1 MILRV
6 VSSVILIPPVLA
18 AIWIGA
24 PYFNILLLIAGL
36 AAVFEWCRIAAKG
49 HSGRLGYAALGLF
62 AAVLV
67 LYSFEQFTLAGTV
80 LGIGALGLIGFGWR
94 RAGGG
99 NPWPAIGLLYIAAAC
114 IALAVL
120 RGDQT
125 EGRSVILWLFLVV
138 WATDIGGYVFGQW
151 IGGAKLAP
159 SISPGKTWAGLI
171 GGAPSAAVVAAIL
184 LAATS
189 VERSIMAIVALS
201 ALVAVVSQA
210 GDLFESWYKRRF
222 GVKDSGQL
230 IPGHGGVLDR
240 IDGMLLAAP
249 LAAIVFWLSQGGIA
263 LWK

>member
-1 MILRV
+1 MIRRL

-36 AAVFEWCRIAAKG
+36 AAIFEWCRIAAVG
-49 HSGRLGYAALGLF
+49 HSGRLGYAALCLF

-67 LYSFEQFTLAGTV
+67 LYSFEQYTLAWRV
-80 LGIGALGLIGFGWR
+80 LGLGALILIGFGWR
-94 RAGGG
+94 GSGSG
-99 NPWPAIGLLYIAAAC
+99 NPWPAIGLLYIGAAC

-120 RGDQT
+120 RGDQV
-125 EGRSVILWLFLVV
+125 EGRHVILWLFLVV
-138 WATDIGGYVFGQW
+138 WATDIGAYLFGRW
-151 IGGAKLAP
+151 IGGARLAP

-171 GGAPSAAVVAAIL
+171 GGATSAAVVAAIL
-184 LAATS
+184 LAAIP
-189 VERSIMAIVALS
+189 VERGIMAIVALS

-222 GVKDSGQL
+222 GVKDSGNL
-230 IPGHGGVLDR
+230 IPGHGGILDR

-249 LAAIVFWLSQGGIA
+249 LVAIIYWLSQGEFAPWI
-263 LWK
+263 

>member
-1 MILRV
+1 MIRRL
-6 VSSVILIPPVLA
+6 VSSVILVPPVLA

-36 AAVFEWCRIAAKG
+36 AAVFEWCRIAAGG
-49 HSGRLGYAALGLF
+49 HSERLGYAALCLF
-62 AAVLV
+62 TAVLV
-67 LYSFEQFTLAGTV
+67 LYSFEQIPLAWTI
-80 LGIGALGLIGFGWR
+80 LGIGALGLIGFGWLG
-94 RAGGG
+94 AGSG
-99 NPWPAIGLLYIAAAC
+99 NPWPAIGLLYIGAAS

-120 RGDQT
+120 RGDQA

-138 WATDIGGYVFGQW
+138 WATDIGAYMFGRW
-151 IGGAKLAP
+151 IGGARLAP

-171 GGAPSAAVVAAIL
+171 GGAASAAVVAAIL
-184 LAATS
+184 LAATP
-189 VERSIMAIVALS
+189 VERGIMAIVALS

-230 IPGHGGVLDR
+230 IPGHGGILDR

-249 LAAIVFWLSQGGIA
+249 LVAIVFWLTQGGIA
-263 LWK
+263 PWK